1 MHKELGPFTLIES
14 ALIWIFVLAADCGQ
28 NMTWFG
34 DKRQCLQVFF
44 LHPCEHESCCFNGIF
59 MSCYSFGF
67 VILAKAQFVF
77 QDLP

>member
-44 LHPCEHESCCFNGIF
+44 YTPVNMKAAVSMGFSCL
-59 MSCYSFGF
+59 
-67 VILAKAQFVF
+67 VILLVLLF
-77 QDLP
+77 